1 MEVSFITSYLTF
13 YLKGRVKC
21 DNNFVSISCPN
32 TILKLI
38 PLGSLNKTFP
48 VEQVSSVSSDFKVTL
63 GSLLWG
69 VLITLL
75 GLGSLTSSIVLGLIL
90 AAVGALMVLSSLQTV
105 VYVTVAGN
113 SYLIPI
119 IFLEKA
125 KAEQICSGIQTMITN
140 RYADTN
146 VRVHTEKSTDR
157 LVDAINNMS
166 HK

>member
-1 MEVSFITSYLTF
+1 MQISFITSYLTF
-13 YLKGRVKC
+13 YLKGFVKC
-21 DNNFVSISCPN
+21 DNNFVEISCPN

-38 PLGSLNKTFP
+38 PLGSLKKTFP
-48 VEQVSSVSSDFKVTL
+48 IAQVSSVNSNFKVTL

-69 VLITLL
+69 GLIALL
-75 GLGSLTSSIVLGLIL
+75 GLGTLTSSFFLGLIL
-90 AAVGALMVLSSLQTV
+90 AAVGVLMVLGSLQTA
-105 VYVTVAGN
+105 VYITVAGN
-113 SYLIPI
+113 DYLIPI

-125 KAEQICSGIQTMITN
+125 KAEQICSTIQAMIAK
-140 RYADTN
+140 RYDDTN